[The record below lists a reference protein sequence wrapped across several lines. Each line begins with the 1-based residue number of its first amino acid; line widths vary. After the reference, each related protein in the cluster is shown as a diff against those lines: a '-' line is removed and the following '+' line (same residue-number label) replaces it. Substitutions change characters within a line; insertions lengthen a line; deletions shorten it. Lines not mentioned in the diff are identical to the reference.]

1 MTSQRTRP
9 EDLAGRWL
17 TRFFIDH
24 LAGERAASPR
34 TIASY
39 RDAIKL
45 LLTWFKDAERIPP
58 EKLRL
63 ADIDRPRVLLFLD
76 WLEAERGCSTATRN
90 QRLAVIKSFC
100 RYTAIEQPD
109 HLEQV
114 TQVLAIRQKKTSAP
128 DLGHLTAD
136 EVKALLTEPG
146 TASGRAVR
154 DTVLLTVAYDTA
166 ARVQELCDLDVAD
179 IRAANPMTVTIRGK
193 GSKIRYVPVMDP
205 TARLLADYLEHL
217 DPHPGLGAD
226 ADPLFP
232 GPNHSRLTRSG
243 IAKLLA
249 RHVRGVRARDP
260 GWAPGLPVTPHTLRR
275 TRAMH
280 LIQAG
285 VNLIY
290 IRDLLG
296 HADVST
302 TEIYARADAETKRKA
317 IENAYEPLTPD
328 AMPDW
333 TSDPSLIGWLDSLG
347 R

>member
-1 MTSQRTRP
+1 MSARP
-9 EDLAGRWL
+9 TPPSDLAGRWL
-17 TRFFIDH
+17 TRFFTSH

-34 TIASY
+34 TIVAY

-45 LLTWFKDAERIPP
+45 LLIWFRETERIPP

-63 ADIDRPRVLLFLD
+63 GDIDRPRVLRFLD
-76 WLEAERGCSTATRN
+76 WLETERNCTAATRN

-100 RYTAIEQPD
+100 RYTAVEQPD
-109 HLEQV
+109 HLDQV
-114 TQVLAIRQKKTSAP
+114 TQILAIRQKNTPARQF
-128 DLGHLTAD
+128 GHLTGD
-136 EVKALLTEPG
+136 EVKTLLDQPG
-146 TASGRAVR
+146 TATPRAVR
-154 DTVLLTVAYDTA
+154 DTVLLAVAYDTA
-166 ARVQELCDLDVAD
+166 ARVQELCDLNIADV
-179 IRAANPMTVTIRGK
+179 RRANPITVTIRGK
-193 GSKIRYVPVMDP
+193 GSKTRYVPLMDP
-205 TARLLADYLEHL
+205 TAQLLVDYLKHL
-217 DPHPGLGAD
+217 DPHPGLGA
-226 ADPLFP
+226 ATSPLFH

-249 RHVRGVRARDP
+249 RHVRAIRARDP
-260 GWAPGLPVTPHTLRR
+260 TWAPGLPITTHTLRR

-296 HADVST
+296 HADIST

-317 IENAYEPLTPD
+317 IENAYQPLTPD
-328 AMPDW
+328 ALPDW
-333 TSDPSLIGWLDSLG
+333 NSDPSLIGWLDSLG

>member
-154 DTVLLTVAYDTA
+154 DTVLLTVAYEHRRPRSRALRPRRRGHPRRQPDDRDDPRQGIQDPLRARHGPNCPA
-166 ARVQELCDLDVAD
+166 AR
-179 IRAANPMTVTIRGK
+179 
-193 GSKIRYVPVMDP
+193 
-205 TARLLADYLEHL
+205 
-217 DPHPGLGAD
+217 
-226 ADPLFP
+226 
-232 GPNHSRLTRSG
+232 
-243 IAKLLA
+243 
-249 RHVRGVRARDP
+249 
-260 GWAPGLPVTPHTLRR
+260 
-275 TRAMH
+275 
-280 LIQAG
+280 
-285 VNLIY
+285 
-290 IRDLLG
+290 
-296 HADVST
+296 
-302 TEIYARADAETKRKA
+302 
-317 IENAYEPLTPD
+317 
-328 AMPDW
+328 
-333 TSDPSLIGWLDSLG
+333 
-347 R
+347 

>member
-1 MTSQRTRP
+1 MTARRTHP
-9 EDLAGRWL
+9 DDLAGRWL
-17 TRFFIDH
+17 TKFFIDH

-45 LLTWFKDAERIPP
+45 LLIWFQTVERIPP

-63 ADIDRPRVLLFLD
+63 TDIDRPRVLRFLD

-90 QRLAVIKSFC
+90 QRLAVIKSLS
-100 RYTAIEQPD
+100 RYTAVEQPAN
-109 HLEQV
+109 LEQV
-114 TQVLAIRQKKTSAP
+114 TQILAIRQKKTPAP

-136 EVKALLTEPG
+136 EVKALLAKPG
-146 TASGRAVR
+146 IATGRAVR
-154 DTVLLTVAYDTA
+154 DTVLLTLAYDTA

-179 IRAANPMTVTIRGK
+179 VRTANPTIVTIHGK
-193 GSKIRYVPVMDP
+193 GSKTRYVPVMDP
-205 TARLLADYLEHL
+205 TARLLTDYLDHR

-226 ADPLFP
+226 ATPLFH

-249 RHVRGVRARDP
+249 RHVHALRAGNPDWARG
-260 GWAPGLPVTPHTLRR
+260 LQLTTHTLRR
-275 TRAMH
+275 SRAMH

-290 IRDLLG
+290 FRDLLG
-296 HADVST
+296 HADIST

-317 IENAYEPLTPD
+317 IENAYEPLSPD
-328 AMPDW
+328 GMPDW
-333 TSDPSLIGWLDSLG
+333 TADPSLINWLDSLG